1 MPGGIQ
7 GYFLKLKGY
16 LSDRT
21 LITDLVAKFTI
32 TFGVVLIVSGL
43 YLMIVNPS
51 ASSQVAQSNQSVQ
64 SAVSAVDWIPG
75 IPFYVGALSNVGA
88 VTVGSVSW
96 ILGVDLLLVG
106 LGLWVRHRLARLAAI
121 TIFGLAA
128 FFQFV
133 QFLFL
138 GVIGSPIS
146 VVELFVDG
154 AIVYCL
160 FSKFD
165 SEKVP
170 KIQTS
175 DLKT

>member
-1 MPGGIQ
+1 
-7 GYFLKLKGY
+7 LKLKGY

-21 LITDLVAKFTI
+21 LITDLVAKLTI
-32 TFGVVLIVSGL
+32 TCGVVLIVSGL

-51 ASSQVAQSNQSVQ
+51 ASSQVALSNQGVQ

-75 IPFYVGALSNVGA
+75 IPFYVGGLSNVGA
-88 VTVGSVSW
+88 ITVGSVSW

-106 LGLWVRHRLARLAAI
+106 LGLWVRHWLARLAAI

-128 FFQFV
+128 FFQFI
-133 QFLFL
+133 QFLLL

-146 VVELFVDG
+146 VIELFVDG

-165 SEKVP
+165 SGNVP

>member
-1 MPGGIQ
+1 M
-7 GYFLKLKGY
+7 KLKGY

-51 ASSQVAQSNQSVQ
+51 ASSHVAQSSQNVQ
-64 SAVSAVDWIPG
+64 SAVAAVDWIPG
-75 IPFYVGALSNVGA
+75 IPFYVGELSNVGA
-88 VTVGSVSW
+88 VSVGSVSW

-128 FFQFV
+128 FFQFI
-133 QFLFL
+133 QFLLL
-138 GVIGSPIS
+138 GVVGSPIS

-165 SEKVP
+165 SGKVP
-170 KIQTS
+170 KMQTG
-175 DLKT
+175 DLDT

>member
-1 MPGGIQ
+1 M
-7 GYFLKLKGY
+7 KLKGY
-16 LSDRT
+16 LSDQT
-21 LITDLVAKFTI
+21 LITDVVAKLTL

-51 ASSQVAQSNQSVQ
+51 ASSQVAQSNQGVQ
-64 SAVSAVDWIPG
+64 SAVAAVEWIPG
-75 IPFYVGALSNVGA
+75 IPFYVGDLSNVGA
-88 VTVGSVSW
+88 IMVGSVSW

-121 TIFGLAA
+121 IIFGLAA

-138 GVIGSPIS
+138 GVLGSPIS
-146 VVELFVDG
+146 VIELFVDG

-165 SEKVP
+165 SGKVP

-175 DLKT
+175 DFKK